1 MYSSLYAVLVWSHYS
16 LYMYTTEELEGNIDE
31 NKRSAELLELQE
43 TLSWPTV
50 SQLDTDSY
58 IPEVRACTWDFLYN
72 HYFYRTLICIY
83 V

>member
-1 MYSSLYAVLVWSHYS
+1 MPHMTIAVKRLFLV
-16 LYMYTTEELEGNIDE
+16 EELEANIDE

-50 SQLDTDSY
+50 VQLDTDAY
-58 IPEVRACTWDFLYN
+58 IPEVNVKYSILC
-72 HYFYRTLICIY
+72 